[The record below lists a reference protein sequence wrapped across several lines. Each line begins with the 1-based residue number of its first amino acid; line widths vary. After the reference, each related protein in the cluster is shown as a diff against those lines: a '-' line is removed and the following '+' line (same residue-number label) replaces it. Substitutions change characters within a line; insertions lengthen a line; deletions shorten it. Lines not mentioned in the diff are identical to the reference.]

1 MMAAPTQLS
10 IQNDITQLQG
20 LLKKLSTVVPP
31 GKDSGT
37 PSYPFLSYAP
47 DPEWVETTGSETGA
61 LNHDLEIIFPPSNR
75 LPTQD
80 TTHLILFWES
90 GPTLEAVADILETF
104 SKLENVL
111 PKSIADLKA
120 SAENALRDIETVS

>member
-10 IQNDITQLQG
+10 IQNDITWLWG
-20 LLKKLSTVVPP
+20 LLKRLSTVVPP

-47 DPEWVETTGSETGA
+47 DPEWVETTGSEAGA
-61 LNHDLEIIFPPSNR
+61 LNHDLEIIFPPSDC

-80 TTHLILFWES
+80 TTHLILFQES
-90 GPTLEAVADILETF
+90 GPTLEAMADILEKF
-104 SKLENVL
+104 SKPDNVL
-111 PKSIADLKA
+111 PKWIADLKA
-120 SAENALRDIETVS
+120 SAEYALRDIKTVS